1 MNDIL
6 RLNRITGEREKR
18 KSVTFRITERS
29 QERSYHYEKNISH
42 SYSSSNHNNSRR
54 NRRAGSRRRAECRG
68 SQRSGFLRLLLL
80 LLSGQ
85 RPLLYG
91 CGRRRYLRL
100 QLCFCRAECCGCGT
114 EYFGQQRLRF
124 RPSSHGAKPRFRQ
137 RTSRLRPVFRLS
149 GSSRFSGRR
158 SFARGTDNAK

>member
-6 RLNRITGEREKR
+6 RLNRVTGEKEK
-18 KSVTFRITERS
+18 VTFRITERF
-29 QERSYHYEKNISH
+29 QERSHHYEKNISH

-54 NRRAGSRRRAECRG
+54 NRRAGSRQRAECHG

-114 EYFGQQRLRF
+114 EYFGQQHPRF
-124 RPSSHGAKPRFRQ
+124 RPPSHGAKPRFRQ
-137 RTSRLRPVFRLS
+137 RTSRLHPFFRLI
-149 GSSRFSGRR
+149 GSRRFAGRTG
-158 SFARGTDNAK
+158 SAK